1 MKKIL
6 TQKPKVSW
14 LAVTIILLPWMGYE
28 VHNQLSK
35 SAMVFSLKKFTSD
48 PALIGLIT
56 SLNFACGLLTGSI
69 GSLVSDRIWTR
80 HGRRRPFLVIGF
92 LSAGII
98 SLFLPHVGF
107 LWGFAA
113 SVLVYQM
120 AFHLVHPFEP
130 LTMEVIPAAQR
141 GRAGAIRQW
150 IQSGFFVLFF
160 YLLIGQFDRRYELPG
175 GLALTGESVIYM
187 VNALIL
193 IGAAALLWFWVEEV
207 KPAGA
212 EALRLREVQIWTL
225 LKGLFSRDLLPL
237 FGLGYVVMNLW
248 VGLEQFEPLLVT
260 DQWGYSKAEYGE
272 IMSYGMLIALLV
284 VPVGGW
290 ASDKFDRLVLLKVGM
305 ATVLGLKVFFYI
317 YAEYVAPHALP
328 PFHMVVLLG
337 LIRGAVAKLMIVAA
351 VPLLFDYVSTNRLG
365 TLSCGL
371 AIVFGF
377 VNFVQAN
384 SMGLW
389 ISFSSGWLYGLPE
402 GRYNY
407 MAAYHYLF
415 LMGLFGI
422 AYLYL
427 FAHWE
432 KTGFVK
438 RRPKNAVDAPAEPQ
452 ESESARARAR

>member
-1 MKKIL
+1 MRKIL
-6 TQKPKVSW
+6 TQQPKVSW
-14 LAVTIILLPWMGYE
+14 LAVTVILLPWMCYE

-35 SAMVFSLKKFTSD
+35 SAMVFSLRKFTND
-48 PALIGLIT
+48 PALIGFIT

-80 HGRRRPFLVIGF
+80 YGRRRPFLVIGF
-92 LSAGII
+92 LSAGVI
-98 SLFLPHVGF
+98 SLFLPHISF

-113 SVLVYQM
+113 SVLVYQL
-120 AFHLVHPFEP
+120 AFHLVHPYEP
-130 LTMEVIPAAQR
+130 LTMEVVPPAQR

-150 IQSGFFVLFF
+150 IQSGFFIFFF
-160 YLLIGQFDRRYELPG
+160 YVLIGQFDRTYALPG
-175 GLALTGESVIYM
+175 GFTFTGETLIYVI
-187 VNALIL
+187 NALIL
-193 IGAAALLWFWVEEV
+193 IGAAALLWWCVEEV
-207 KPAGA
+207 KPPGA
-212 EALRLREVQIWTL
+212 EALRLREVQIWSL
-225 LKGLFSRDLLPL
+225 LKGLLSRELLPL

-272 IMSYGMLIALLV
+272 IMSYGMLIALMV
-284 VPVGGW
+284 VPLGGW
-290 ASDKFDRLVLLKVGM
+290 ASDKFDRLVLLKIGLAV
-305 ATVLGLKVFFYI
+305 VLGLKVFFYI
-317 YAEYVAPHALP
+317 YAEYIAPNALP
-328 PFHMVVLLG
+328 PFHMVILLG
-337 LIRGAVAKLMIVAA
+337 LIRGAVAKIMIVAA

-371 AIVFGF
+371 AIVFGL

-415 LMGLFGI
+415 IMGLVGMG
-422 AYLYL
+422 YLYL

-438 RRPKNAVDAPAEPQ
+438 RRPKAVASAPAK
-452 ESESARARAR
+452 SETDSAEQVEAE

>member
-6 TQKPKVSW
+6 TQQPKVSW
-14 LAVTIILLPWMGYE
+14 VTVAVILLPWAAYE
-28 VHNQLSK
+28 FHNNISK
-35 SAMVFSLKKFTSD
+35 SAMVFTLRKFTSD
-48 PALIGLIT
+48 PALIGFIT

-80 HGRRRPFLVIGF
+80 YGRRRPFLIIGF
-92 LSAGII
+92 FFAGII

-113 SVLVYQM
+113 SVLLYQLV
-120 AFHLVHPFEP
+120 FHLVHPWEP
-130 LTMEVIPAAQR
+130 LTMEVIPPAQR

-150 IQSGFFVLFF
+150 IQSGCFIVFF
-160 YLLIGQFDRRYELPG
+160 YALIGLFDRRFALPG
-175 GLALTGESVIYM
+175 GFSVSGETLIYG
-187 VNALIL
+187 VNALVL
-193 IGAAALLWFWVEEV
+193 IGSAALVLWCVEEV

-212 EALRLREVQIWTL
+212 EARRLRDVGVWSL
-225 LKGLFSRDLLPL
+225 LKGLFARDLLPL

-248 VGLEQFEPLLVT
+248 VGLDQFEPLLIT
-260 DQWGYSKAEYGE
+260 EQWNYSKAEYGE
-272 IMSYGMLIALLV
+272 IMSYGMMIALLV
-284 VPVGGW
+284 VPLGGW
-290 ASDKFDRLVLLKVGM
+290 ASDKFNRLTLLKVGL
-305 ATVLGLKVFFYI
+305 ASVLGLKVFFYI
-317 YAEYVAPHALP
+317 YAEYVAPAALP
-328 PFHMVVLLG
+328 PFHMVIMLG
-337 LIRGAVAKLMIVAA
+337 LIRGAVAKIMIVAA

-371 AIVFGF
+371 AIVFGL

-389 ISFSSGWLYGLPE
+389 ISFSSDWLYGLPE

-415 LMGLFGI
+415 VMGLIGI

-432 KTGFVK
+432 KTGFIQ
-438 RRPKNAVDAPAEPQ
+438 RRPKTVTDAPAGPENAPRGP
-452 ESESARARAR
+452 AGGK